1 MKAKKRQRRKR
12 TGPQL
17 RQLFGTRKRRPCTY
31 CGRKLTTETA
41 TVDHVLAFSRGGY
54 ERRSNLT
61 IACRECN
68 SRKGSMSREDFLKLL
83 GKL

>member
-1 MKAKKRQRRKR
+1 MKPKKRRRVKR

-17 RQLFGTRKRRPCTY
+17 RQLFGSRKRRPCTY
-31 CGRKLTTETA
+31 CGRTLTVETA
-41 TVDHVLAFSRGGY
+41 TVDHVIAFSKGGY

-68 SRKGSMSREDFLKLL
+68 SRKGSMSREDFLKLM
-83 GKL
+83 GES